1 MVICVDSIGGHVSG
15 ELVERRQRVSAY
27 GVAIAEG
34 MMLLARIAPGYP
46 GAGNWTL
53 PGGGLDWGE
62 APDRALHRELYEE
75 TGLAGTIE
83 GLLGIDSIRIE
94 RNRNGR
100 LVGYHAL
107 RIIYQV
113 SAAGEPQVTE
123 VDGSVS
129 EARWI
134 PLGEVSEEPT
144 VELVAAALRMLA
156 AAST

>member
-1 MVICVDSIGGHVSG
+1 MTE
-15 ELVERRQRVSAY
+15 ELDERRQRISAY
-27 GVAIAEG
+27 GVVITDG

-62 APDRALHRELYEE
+62 APDDAMHRELYEE
-75 TGLAGTIE
+75 TGLTGAIDD
-83 GLLGIDSIRIE
+83 LLGIDSIRIE

-100 LVGYHAL
+100 HIGFHAL
-107 RIIYQV
+107 RIIYHV
-113 SAAGEPQVTE
+113 SAVGEPRVTE

-134 PLGEVSEEPT
+134 PLSEIPERPT
-144 VELVAAALRMLA
+144 VELVASALRMLA
-156 AAST
+156 AAGT